1 MFFGLKKVLLASI
14 AGVLLMTGV
23 SEGVHSVANAESVA
37 QEQDVVSSK
46 VKEEKQWQAFS
57 AEAQDSFRY
66 LVKANG
72 YNHSQQMDLLRNTA
86 AAKGIAKDG
95 TSTRGKV
102 GITKAVVKQAWKTLP
117 KNVKSKIKS
126 QSVLW
131 SAVKTVDHFTEDV
144 ENEIYNNVKSLGLD
158 NNSAWVVTKA
168 ITLIIM

>member
-1 MFFGLKKVLLASI
+1 
-14 AGVLLMTGV
+14 
-23 SEGVHSVANAESVA
+23 
-37 QEQDVVSSK
+37 
-46 VKEEKQWQAFS
+46 
-57 AEAQDSFRY
+57 
-66 LVKANG
+66 
-72 YNHSQQMDLLRNTA
+72 MDLLRNTA

-158 NNSAWVVTKA
+158 NNSTWVVTKA

>member
-1 MFFGLKKVLLASI
+1 LKKVLSASI
-14 AGVLLMTGV
+14 VGALLVSGV
-23 SEGVHSVANAESVA
+23 SEGVNSVANAESII

-46 VKEEKQWQAFS
+46 VKQEKQWQAFS
-57 AEAQDSFRY
+57 PEAQDNFRY

-72 YNHSQQMDLLRNTA
+72 YNNSQQMDLLRNTA

-95 TSTRGKV
+95 TSDRGKV
-102 GITKAVVKQAWKTLP
+102 GITKEVVKQAWKTLP
-117 KNVKSKIKS
+117 KSVKNKIKS

-144 ENEIYNNVKSLGLD
+144 ENQIYNNVKSLGLD

-168 ITLIIM
+168 ITLIIL